1 MFANHKS
8 AAAVFGL
15 VIAGL
20 VGISVSGCSSPGV
33 SDEGARKAANSET
46 SLSDK
51 SKAALERLY
60 ADEPGAKAL
69 GDQARAILVFPNV
82 IKAGFIIGGAH
93 GNGTLFKGGQV
104 AGYYGS
110 TAGSYGLQ
118 AGAQEYGYVMFFM
131 TERALQ
137 QLDTNQGWEVGVGPT
152 VVVLDKGAA
161 KQLTTT
167 TMDKDV
173 YAMVFGQKGL
183 MAGLGL
189 QGSKIYKTNP

>member
-1 MFANHKS
+1 MFTSYQS
-8 AAAVFGL
+8 AIAIAVFAIISSTGL
-15 VIAGL
+15 LI
-20 VGISVSGCSSPGV
+20 SGCSSPGV
-33 SDEGARKAANSET
+33 SSEGAAKASSSE
-46 SLSDK
+46 SGLSDK
-51 SKAALERLY
+51 SRSVLERLY
-60 ADEPGAKAL
+60 AEEPGAKAL
-69 GDQARAILVFPNV
+69 GEKAVAILVFPNV

-93 GNGTLFKGGQV
+93 GNGTLFKSGQV

-131 TERALQ
+131 TERALE
-137 QLDTNQGWEVGVGPT
+137 QLDKNQGWEVGVGPT

-173 YAMVFGQKGL
+173 YAMIFGQKGL

>member
-1 MFANHKS
+1 MFSNRNSTLLIAVLGLS
-8 AAAVFGL
+8 AALL
-15 VIAGL
+15 VPA
-20 VGISVSGCSSPGV
+20 GCSSPGV
-33 SDEGARKAANSET
+33 SSEGAAKASSSES

-69 GDQARAILVFPNV
+69 GEQARAILVFPNV

-173 YAMVFGQKGL
+173 YAIVFGQKGL

-189 QGSKIYKTNP
+189 QGSKIYRSNP